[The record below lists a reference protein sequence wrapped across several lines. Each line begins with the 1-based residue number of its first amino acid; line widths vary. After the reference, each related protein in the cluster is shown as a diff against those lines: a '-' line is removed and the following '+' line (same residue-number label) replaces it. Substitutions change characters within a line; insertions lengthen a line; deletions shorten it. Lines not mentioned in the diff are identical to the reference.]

1 MHNALR
7 TYVRRI
13 GAVSE
18 FAGMTARWAALVM
31 ILTMLFEVIMRYIFN
46 SPTIWVHELNQHLWG
61 FYLLFGA
68 AYVMHHRA
76 HVNLDVIYRKLSL
89 RKQAI
94 LDSIT
99 YWFFF
104 IYCSVI
110 LWYAVPHAWRSVMLL
125 QNSPSIWGPPIWPL
139 KVMIPIAVFL
149 LLAQGVARYIS
160 SLYTA
165 ITGRELA

>member
-1 MHNALR
+1 MTVRWTAL
-7 TYVRRI
+7 
-13 GAVSE
+13 A
-18 FAGMTARWAALVM
+18 MMLAL
-31 ILTMLFEVIMRYIFN
+31 LFEVISRYGLN
-46 SPTIWVHELNQHLWG
+46 APTIWVHELCQILWG
-61 FYLLFGA
+61 FYLVFGA

-76 HVNLDVIYRKLSL
+76 HVNLDVLYRRLSL

-104 IYCSVI
+104 IYCAVI
-110 LWYAVPHAWRSVMLL
+110 LWHAVPHAWRSAMRLE
-125 QNSPSIWGPPIWPL
+125 SSMSIWGPPLWPL

-149 LLAQGVARYIS
+149 LLVQGMARYIP

-165 ITGRELA
+165 ITGREFE